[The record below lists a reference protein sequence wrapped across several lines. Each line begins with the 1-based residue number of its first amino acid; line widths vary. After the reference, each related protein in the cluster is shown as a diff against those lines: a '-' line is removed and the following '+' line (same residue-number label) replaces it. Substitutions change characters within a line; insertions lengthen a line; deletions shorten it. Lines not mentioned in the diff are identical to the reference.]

1 VRWDLLWSDLAS
13 QASGWER
20 ADLEGEA
27 AERELIESAAV
38 TWMDRLRGSVGRP
51 LVCRTRGGGVW
62 RGLVVAH
69 GADFVVLASAEAET
83 AGPTHV
89 VLRPA
94 TIRAVEG
101 LSGRA
106 VPVDAVGTV
115 AARRTFGSLLRR
127 MAVDRLEVAVHL
139 DDTRVQS
146 GDVGRVGQD
155 YVDVVDEAGRV
166 TSVVVDGIVAVT
178 PR

>member
-1 VRWDLLWSDLAS
+1 MRWDLLWSDLTS
-13 QASGWER
+13 QADGWER
-20 ADLEGEA
+20 AELEGEA

-51 LVCRTRGGGVW
+51 LACRTRGGEVW
-62 RGLVVAH
+62 RGHLFAH
-69 GADFVVLASAEAET
+69 GADFVVLVSPEP
-83 AGPTHV
+83 AGPSHV

-101 LSGRA
+101 LSGRV
-106 VPVDAVGTV
+106 VPADAVGLA

-139 DDTRVQS
+139 DDTRVQP
-146 GDVGRVGQD
+146 GDVVRVGRD
-155 YVDVVDEAGRV
+155 YVDVADEAGRV
-166 TSVVVDGIVAVT
+166 TSVVTDGIVAVT